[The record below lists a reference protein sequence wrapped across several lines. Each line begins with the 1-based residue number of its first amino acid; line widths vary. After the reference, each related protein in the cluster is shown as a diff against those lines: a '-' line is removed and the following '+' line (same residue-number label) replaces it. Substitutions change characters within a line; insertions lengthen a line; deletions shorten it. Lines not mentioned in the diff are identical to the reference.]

1 MSEKKASGFSS
12 GGTYEFQHALPQLP
26 VPDLESTC
34 HKYLD
39 SLRPLQTVKE
49 YAESRVAV
57 REFLKYHGPEL
68 QEKLLKY
75 AAGRSNYIEQFCESS
90 GTRGF

>member
-1 MSEKKASGFSS
+1 MSQPGEKKSSGFSKS
-12 GGTYEFQHALPQLP
+12 GGTYEFQDGLPKLP
-26 VPDLESTC
+26 IPDLESTC

-57 REFLKYHGPEL
+57 REFLKYQGPEL
-68 QEKLLKY
+68 QEKLKKY
-75 AAGRSNYIEQFCESS
+75 ASGRSNYIEQFCK
-90 GTRGF
+90 